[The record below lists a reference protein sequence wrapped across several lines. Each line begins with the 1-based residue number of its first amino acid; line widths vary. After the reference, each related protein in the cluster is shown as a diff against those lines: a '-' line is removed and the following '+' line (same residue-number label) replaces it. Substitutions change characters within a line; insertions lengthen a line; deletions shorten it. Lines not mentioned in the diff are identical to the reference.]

1 MSIVSRITMFASS
14 ALIGFG
20 QGFQPV
26 CGFNYGAGRY
36 DRVKEA
42 FWYCVKVATGFLLC
56 LAVLGF
62 FCSGALVSVFRK
74 NDLEVIRIGTIA
86 LQMQCVTFVLSG
98 WVIMNNMMMQT
109 IGKTV
114 RATILAAS
122 RQGLFFLPA
131 VLILPHLIGL
141 TGIQLAQPVADIFSF
156 VTAMVLNRSVMKE
169 LEPELSGIIR

>member
-1 MSIVSRITMFASS
+1 
-14 ALIGFG
+14 
-20 QGFQPV
+20 
-26 CGFNYGAGRY
+26 
-36 DRVKEA
+36 
-42 FWYCVKVATGFLLC
+42 
-56 LAVLGF
+56 
-62 FCSGALVSVFRK
+62 
-74 NDLEVIRIGTIA
+74 
-86 LQMQCVTFVLSG
+86 
-98 WVIMNNMMMQT
+98 MNNMMMQT